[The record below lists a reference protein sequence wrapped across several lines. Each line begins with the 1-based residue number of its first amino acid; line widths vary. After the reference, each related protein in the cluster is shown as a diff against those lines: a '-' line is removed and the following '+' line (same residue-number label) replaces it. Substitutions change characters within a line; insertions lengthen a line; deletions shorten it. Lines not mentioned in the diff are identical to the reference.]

1 MRMFELS
8 PRLQSVADLVPQGA
22 RFADV
27 GTDHAYLPVWLIL
40 NGTIHQ
46 AIASDLRE
54 GPLENARQTAERYGV
69 SDQLSFRLCDGL
81 AGLRPD
87 EADTIAIAGMGGET
101 IADILSAAP
110 WTAQGKHRLIL
121 QPMTAHPELRSWL
134 DGHSFQIE
142 REILTCEEKTLYS
155 TFLVGVGNAARLTP
169 AETWAGRQERG
180 MDAPL
185 RSEYL
190 DKLLR
195 RAEKA
200 LEGIRRS
207 TKQSDASRRE
217 ELEEVVS
224 GLKKLKEEWDIW
236 QQ

>member
-1 MRMFELS
+1 MRIFELS

-40 NGTIHQ
+40 NGTVHQ

-54 GPLENARQTAERYGV
+54 GPLENARQTAERFGV
-69 SDQLSFRLCDGL
+69 SDRLSFRLCDGL
-81 AGLRPD
+81 MGLKPE

-110 WTAQGKHRLIL
+110 WTAEGEHRLLL
-121 QPMTAHPELRSWL
+121 QPMTAHPELRAWL
-134 DGHSFQIE
+134 DGHGFQIE
-142 REILTCEEKTLYS
+142 REILTCEDKTLYS
-155 TFLVGVGNAARLTP
+155 TFLVGTGNSASLTP
-169 AETWAGRQERG
+169 TEIWAGRQEKG
-180 MDAPL
+180 MYAPL
-185 RSEYL
+185 RGQYL
-190 DKLLR
+190 AKLLL

-200 LEGIRRS
+200 LAGIRRS
-207 TKQSDASRRE
+207 TKTQDAHRRE
-217 ELEEVVS
+217 TLEEVAA
-224 GLKKLKEEWDIW
+224 GLKKMKEEWDIW